1 MISLTVTQHPVHLRT
16 RITGL
21 FLSARR
27 GTGSTTE
34 YVRALQTPRL
44 PEADYGNSTWPM
56 LSECEF

>member
-1 MISLTVTQHPVHLRT
+1 MISLAVTQRPVHLRT

-21 FLSARR
+21 FLSVRR

-34 YVRALQTPRL
+34 YVRVLRSLGL